1 MKCSALKSRR
11 IPKRGC
17 KPKPPKFL
25 CRQLSGSRYSSRK
38 RLLMRLSY
46 TVRACF
52 PLFAK
57 GSQQIAPEPT
67 SVSNCRVTI
76 MEEYGNLSLVA
87 RPNVRIVKERGNTE

>member
-1 MKCSALKSRR
+1 
-11 IPKRGC
+11 
-17 KPKPPKFL
+17 
-25 CRQLSGSRYSSRK
+25 
-38 RLLMRLSY
+38 MRLSY

-57 GSQQIAPEPT
+57 GSQPIAREPI
-67 SVSNCRVTI
+67 SVSNCSVT